1 MLLTF
6 DVLYPDAALLRT
18 ALRGGPAYR
27 LPWFDAHLWAYAEHY
42 GCSVL
47 YSEDFQHGLVYGSV
61 RVVNPF
67 QP

>member
-27 LPWFDAHLWAYAEHY
+27 LPWFDAHLWAYADTTAAVFSTQRTSNM
-42 GCSVL
+42 GWSTVPC
-47 YSEDFQHGLVYGSV
+47 GS
-61 RVVNPF
+61 
-67 QP
+67 